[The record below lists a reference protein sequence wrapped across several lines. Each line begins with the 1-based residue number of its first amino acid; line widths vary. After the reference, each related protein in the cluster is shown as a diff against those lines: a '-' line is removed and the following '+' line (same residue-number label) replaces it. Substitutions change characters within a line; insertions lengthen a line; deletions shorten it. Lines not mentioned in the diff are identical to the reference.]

1 MADYITDPL
10 CGFTF
15 TTKGFGDLFSA
26 IARAN
31 RWETFQQTPDLPL
44 LLISGDKDP
53 VGNYG
58 KGVRQVAENYRRA
71 GLHHV
76 ECKLYPGA
84 RHEVLNEINRE
95 QVYRDVLSFLG
106 GVSPRA

>member
-1 MADYITDPL
+1 MSTEKRKLTRAERKL
-10 CGFTF
+10 MEA
-15 TTKGFGDLFSA
+15 A

-31 RWETFQQTPDLPL
+31 RWETFRQTPDLPL

-53 VGNYG
+53 VGAYG

-76 ECKLYPGA
+76 ECRLYPGA

-95 QVYRDVLSFLG
+95 QVYQDVLRFLG
-106 GVSPRA
+106 GVPPRA